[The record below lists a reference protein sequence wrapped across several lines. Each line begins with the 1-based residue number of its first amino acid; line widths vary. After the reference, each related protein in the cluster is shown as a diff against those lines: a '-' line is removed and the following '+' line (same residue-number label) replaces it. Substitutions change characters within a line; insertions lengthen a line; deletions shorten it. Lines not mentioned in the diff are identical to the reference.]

1 MFARMVICNGSPA
14 QAGSRGYLKPVVGA
28 TEWGLIS
35 TEGDD
40 LYSIRGRSKEF
51 PGPYTHLG
59 TDNGP
64 HPKMSME
71 FIGQEDGLP
80 FFRAMGFDDLVYIG
94 SDIVIIFRLWGNRFR
109 EVKEGQRDRSFV
121 LTEDMRKWFIK
132 TSFAGFRVDASHI
145 VQIFPLDAPL

>member
-1 MFARMVICNGSPA
+1 
-14 QAGSRGYLKPVVGA
+14 
-28 TEWGLIS
+28 
-35 TEGDD
+35 
-40 LYSIRGRSKEF
+40 
-51 PGPYTHLG
+51 
-59 TDNGP
+59 
-64 HPKMSME
+64 MSME